1 MQREMR
7 MVKWI
12 GSGVSGM
19 AEKGRKETK
28 GEGTLIL
35 VEANR
40 TGRDEQRLMREEGD
54 NNGGYSKSLYLEY
67 PSS

>member
-19 AEKGRKETK
+19 AEKGRKGTK
-28 GEGTLIL
+28 GKGTLIL

-40 TGRDEQRLMREEGD
+40 TGRDDQRLMREEGD
-54 NNGGYSKSLYLEY
+54 NQRLMGKEGTTKD
-67 PSS
+67 